1 MGVETK
7 NPIKRDELEAYRKTL
22 KIGDT
27 LIYYESVPRS
37 DGIGGS
43 RMVKRRML
51 ITGIYKNII
60 TLQLGRMRRSMT
72 LQEALIYNV
81 KRRPKPR
88 TDIHI
93 PNEEERM
100 EERRKKIMN
109 LAYRGLNNAEIA
121 EKTGYSQQAVANVV
135 RCAKQKKSKI
145 NARHMEIIRLRESG
159 RGVNEI
165 ARMVGCS
172 SATVIRVIK
181 KWSTVENERI
191 V

>member
-1 MGVETK
+1 
-7 NPIKRDELEAYRKTL
+7 
-22 KIGDT
+22 
-27 LIYYESVPRS
+27 
-37 DGIGGS
+37 
-43 RMVKRRML
+43 MVKRRMP

-60 TLQLGRMRRSMT
+60 TLQLGRMQRSMT

-81 KRRPKPR
+81 KKRPKPR
-88 TDIHI
+88 TEHI